1 MPISTACGDCRK
13 KYTVKSEMAGKRFR
27 CKDCEA
33 IVTVPETVMEE
44 EDDPFAGEELKS
56 TGRPIR
62 QYEDDDEDDEDETSG
77 REHRIRREPKAK
89 PVKKKRAK
97 GPAIPVSAVFA
108 IVLQSLLTALQAYGF
123 LGTLTEG
130 GGNAGGLIGI
140 FFRFTIALVVLVGLL
155 QRKENARHWSRGLC
169 IFGDVA
175 GGLILLVMLLL
186 APGTE
191 DTMTMTAAL
200 VVQCVIWT
208 AMIFCLSTESAEDW
222 FNK

>member
-33 IVTVPETVMEE
+33 VVTVPAAMIEDD
-44 EDDPFAGEELKS
+44 DDPFAGEELKS

-62 QYEDDDEDDEDETSG
+62 QYEDDEDYEDEPTTG
-77 REHRIRREPKAK
+77 ENRIRRQPKAK
-89 PVKKKRAK
+89 GVKKKRAR

-108 IVLQSLLTALQAYGF
+108 LVLQFLLTALQAFGF

-140 FFRFTIALVVLVGLL
+140 FFRFTIALVILVGLL
-155 QRKENARHWSRGLC
+155 QRKESARHWSRGLC

-175 GGLILLVMLLL
+175 GGLILLVILLL
-186 APGTE
+186 APGTD
-191 DTMTMTAAL
+191 DTMTTTAAL
-200 VVQCVIWT
+200 LVQFVMWT
-208 AMIFCLSTESAEDW
+208 AMIVCLSTESAEEW